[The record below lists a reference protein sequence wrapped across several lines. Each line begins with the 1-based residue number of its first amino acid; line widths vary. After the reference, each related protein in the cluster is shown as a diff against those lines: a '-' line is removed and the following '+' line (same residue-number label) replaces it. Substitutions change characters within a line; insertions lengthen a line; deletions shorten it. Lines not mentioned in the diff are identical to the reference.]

1 MLEQTV
7 GAAVF
12 GIYGVKNGDRVLD
25 VGCGTGS
32 LTFTLARS
40 TGTSEIVGIDSSAG
54 SVEYARSQN
63 NDAWVTFDIGD
74 ARSLPYSDG
83 SFDDAILRLN

>member
-54 SVEYARSQN
+54 
-63 NDAWVTFDIGD
+63 
-74 ARSLPYSDG
+74 P
-83 SFDDAILRLN
+83 